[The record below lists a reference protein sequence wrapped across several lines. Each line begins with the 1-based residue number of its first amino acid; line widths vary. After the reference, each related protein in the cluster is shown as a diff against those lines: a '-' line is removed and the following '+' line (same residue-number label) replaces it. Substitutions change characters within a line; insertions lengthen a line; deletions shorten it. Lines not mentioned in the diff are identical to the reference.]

1 MIGDR
6 FKKIR
11 GCCNLV
17 ILVRLIIFDPLDQ
30 KNMRCTIEKAA
41 GSDSMFIFSIH
52 ILEGKTL
59 TMVWSCV
66 CLYLQCICTFWY
78 IFWWCYF
85 CLYFQCICTFL
96 SICICVLF
104 RSTLTTRT
112 VRKPRWSLGRIA
124 LVSGRCQQPTPHG
137 NCWKSPLNHIL
148 KYLPNHVF
156 GCVFLVH
163 VCQQSQTASSIDR
176 PSEK

>member
-59 TMVWSCV
+59 TMVGWSYV
-66 CLYLQCICTFWY
+66 CLFIFAVYLY
-78 IFWWCYF
+78 ILVY
-85 CLYFQCICTFL
+85 LL
-96 SICICVLF
+96 VVLF
-104 RSTLTTRT
+104 LFVFSVYLYI
-112 VRKPRWSLGRIA
+112 S
-124 LVSGRCQQPTPHG
+124 
-137 NCWKSPLNHIL
+137 
-148 KYLPNHVF
+148 KYLYLCF
-156 GCVFLVH
+156 
-163 VCQQSQTASSIDR
+163 I
-176 PSEK
+176 